1 LLVGARRE
9 IAGPVRSPPEKLRRR
24 HHLAGLIDAAQASR
38 LMRVILKY
46 NGEDLD
52 APWYVDQRIAAN
64 SLELVED

>member
-1 LLVGARRE
+1 MVEFIEAVE
-9 IAGPVRSPPEKLRRR
+9 TEPQA
-24 HHLAGLIDAAQASR
+24 HASR

-64 SLELVED
+64 SLELVGD